1 MYSRSLI
8 AIDAADRKSLEEKV
22 FRHLARMPPLRGEGD
37 AFRKKLT
44 RNREGNT
51 MREEYHQA
59 AMDTTDKEEAI
70 ADDWEELDVKE
81 EETEVKQEIKN
92 EPQETSNEPSDEFT
106 PRWGSSEVD
115 DRLASEYRKQQMAK
129 GYTSMFE
136 FRKKLPAYKQR
147 RELIEIVRSNQ
158 VVVVSGE
165 TGCGKTTQVPQFIL
179 EDALESGKGSK
190 CRDAIQCCREISQ
203 A

>member
-1 MYSRSLI
+1 MAIESPSDLYLHSRSLI
-8 AIDAADRKSLEEKV
+8 AIDAADRKKLEEKV
-22 FRHLARMPPLRGEGD
+22 FRHLAKMPPLQGEGD

-59 AMDTTDKEEAI
+59 AMDTTIKEEEAEAL
-70 ADDWEELDVKE
+70 ADDWEELDIKA
-81 EETEVKQEIKN
+81 ETAEIKN
-92 EPQETSNEPSDEFT
+92 EPQEICHEGPSD
-106 PRWGSSEVD
+106 D
-115 DRLASEYRKQQMAK
+115 DDKLASEYRKQQMTK

-136 FRKKLPAYKQR
+136 FRQKLPAYKQR
-147 RELIEIVRSNQ
+147 RELIEMVNSNQ

-179 EDALESGKGSK
+179 EDALESGRGSK
-190 CRDAIQCCREISQ
+190 CRDVVE
-203 A
+203 